1 MEHLNASLNQRL
13 PVFFCS
19 LRMGFD
25 EHSLRGRRKGAK
37 RGQASFTRAK
47 RGQASFTKLA
57 SSDGLKSACPLLF
70 GALLFASFCFGT
82 FGVNR

>member
-37 RGQASFTRAK
+37 RGQASFT
-47 RGQASFTKLA
+47 KLA